1 MKHVLMGLALCT
13 SMVSFAQE
21 HGFPFGQVTYR
32 ELEIKMYEKD
42 TSAVAVVL
50 AEFGEAYIDNGDDNN
65 LLFEYHAKIKILK
78 KAGTAHADFEI
89 PLRKSNGKE
98 ERIKDV
104 QASSFN
110 IENGSMKEVKLD
122 VKNIYKEE
130 RSKYWNVQKFAIP
143 NVRVGSVIEVKYTLE
158 SPFIY
163 NFRTWAFQSDIPKVQ
178 SEYWATIP
186 GNYIYNILLRG
197 FLQLSNTES
206 ELVKECFTP
215 GGGMKADCSRSK
227 WKMKDIPA
235 FVEEDYMTASSN
247 FISSINFELSEIRYF
262 DGRVDKITKE
272 WKDVEQELKAE
283 NKFGVQIKRGKDIVD
298 GSVDQLI
305 IGETDPLVKA
315 RKIYDFIRHW
325 YRWNEGYGIY
335 SEFGIKKAFDTKT
348 GNVGDI
354 NLSLVAALKYAELN
368 CEAMLLS
375 TRENGSVTEL
385 YPILSDFNYVVA
397 KLNIGDKVYL
407 LDATDDFV
415 SFGLLPERCLN
426 GKGRV
431 FGGKESY
438 WYDIKPTEK
447 EKTLSVITLALNSD
461 GVMHGTMQY
470 TYTGYEAANQ
480 RRALSVFS
488 SEKEYIDDMQ
498 KKLHATT
505 IKHFG
510 FQNVEDL
517 TKPMVLKLEVEI
529 EAFDN
534 LNANSFLFNPFL
546 VDRWAR
552 NPFKS
557 SERSYPVDFGAPL
570 EQVLI
575 FSLTYP
581 ENFVIDE
588 LPQKVGLALP
598 NNGGRYIFDV
608 QQIGNRFTMNH
619 SLQISKTIFTSEE
632 YHYLKELFNR
642 VIQVQQAD
650 LVFERR
656 K

>member
-1 MKHVLMGLALCT
+1 MKHVLIWLALC
-13 SMVSFAQE
+13 SSILGFAQE

-32 ELEIKMYEKD
+32 ELDIKMYDKD

-50 AEFGEAYIDNGDDNN
+50 NEFGEAYIDNGDNNN
-65 LLFEYHAKIKILK
+65 LLFEYHTKIKILNT
-78 KAGTAHADFEI
+78 AGTAQADFEI
-89 PLRKSNGKE
+89 PLQKSNGKE

-122 VKNIYKEE
+122 VKNIFKEE
-130 RSKYWNVQKFAIP
+130 RSKYWNLQKFAIP
-143 NVRVGSVIEVKYTLE
+143 NVRVGTVIEVKYTLE

-163 NFRTWAFQSDIPKVQ
+163 NFRTWTFQSNIPKIQ

-197 FLQLSNTES
+197 FLKLSNTES

-215 GGGMKADCSRSK
+215 GGGMKADCGRSK
-227 WKMKDIPA
+227 WRMKDIPA

-247 FISSINFELSEIRYF
+247 FISAINFELSEIRYF
-262 DGRVDKITKE
+262 DGRINKITKE
-272 WKDVEQELKAE
+272 WKDAEQELKAE

-305 IGETDPLVKA
+305 LGETDPLVKA
-315 RKIYDFIRHW
+315 RKIYDFIRHR
-325 YRWNEGYGIY
+325 YRWNETYGIY

-354 NLSLVAALKYAELN
+354 NLSLIAALKYAELY

-375 TRENGSVTEL
+375 TRTNGSVAEL

-431 FGGKESY
+431 FGAKESY
-438 WYDIKPTEK
+438 WYDIKPSEK
-447 EKTLSVITLALNSD
+447 EKILTMITLTLNSD
-461 GVMHGTMQY
+461 GVMNGTMQY
-470 TYTGYEAANQ
+470 SYTGYEAANQ
-480 RRALSVFS
+480 RRTLSTFS
-488 SEKEYIDDMQ
+488 SEKEYIDGMQ
-498 KKLHATT
+498 KKMHATT
-505 IKHFG
+505 IKHYE
-510 FQNVEDL
+510 FQNVDDL
-517 TKPMVLKLEVEI
+517 TKTLVLKLEVEI

-534 LNANSFLFNPFL
+534 LNTNSFLFNPFL
-546 VDRWAR
+546 VDR
-552 NPFKS
+552 
-557 SERSYPVDFGAPL
+557 
-570 EQVLI
+570 
-575 FSLTYP
+575 
-581 ENFVIDE
+581 
-588 LPQKVGLALP
+588 
-598 NNGGRYIFDV
+598 
-608 QQIGNRFTMNH
+608 
-619 SLQISKTIFTSEE
+619 
-632 YHYLKELFNR
+632 
-642 VIQVQQAD
+642 
-650 LVFERR
+650 
-656 K
+656 